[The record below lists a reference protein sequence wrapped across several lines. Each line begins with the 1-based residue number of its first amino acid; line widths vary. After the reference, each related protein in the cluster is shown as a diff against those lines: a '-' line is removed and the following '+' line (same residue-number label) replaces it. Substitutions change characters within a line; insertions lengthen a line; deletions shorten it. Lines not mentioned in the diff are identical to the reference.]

1 MILDILDKT
10 LNLIKK
16 INIYAFTQILADF
29 NPIQPACLYSLKTYR
44 IFDVFMGYR

>member
-16 INIYAFTQILADF
+16 LTFTLLHKFWLTLTQ
-29 NPIQPACLYSLKTYR
+29 YSRFVYTP
-44 IFDVFMGYR
+44 